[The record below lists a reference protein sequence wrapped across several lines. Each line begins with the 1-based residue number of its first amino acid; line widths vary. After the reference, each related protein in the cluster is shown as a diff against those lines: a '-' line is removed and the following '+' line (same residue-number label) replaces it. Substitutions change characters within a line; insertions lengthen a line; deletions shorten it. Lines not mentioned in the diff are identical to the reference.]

1 MSKNTLSQNGL
12 RAQTCGFIAS
22 AAAFY
27 GVLMAAIVSLILIS
41 AEVSAASE
49 PKRILLIG
57 ATAKAAPQLINQ
69 ALEAGHEVI
78 GLARRPEAVEIK
90 HERFTV
96 VKGDVYDL
104 GSLEDALTGDEV
116 VISYLDIPF
125 TTGIEITE
133 EVYLLSRGTKN
144 IIQAMYNK
152 GNRRFIAV
160 STRGVETVIV
170 DKPSAD
176 APITDHISWDRRR
189 KYDDHRRMDEL
200 VKASGLDWIIL
211 RPTNLMEA
219 PMRGTVNTV
228 VNRHMYIAVNGKM
241 PPRGRTLTNADF
253 AAFILD
259 QLDSD
264 EYLGKIVGLYN

>member
-1 MSKNTLSQNGL
+1 MFIKFWYIAEESA
-12 RAQTCGFIAS
+12 RGFIAS
-22 AAAFY
+22 AVIFV
-27 GVLMAAIVSLILIS
+27 GVLLATTVMSFSLIS
-41 AEVSAASE
+41 AEISAASE
-49 PKRILLIG
+49 PKRIVLIG
-57 ATAKAAPQLINQ
+57 ATAQAAPRLINQ

-78 GLARRPEAVEIK
+78 GLARRPEAVEIN

-104 GSLEDALTGDEV
+104 DSIEDALTGDEV
-116 VISYLDIPF
+116 VISYLDIHF

-133 EVYLLSRGTKN
+133 EVYLLSKGTKN

-176 APITDHISWDRRR
+176 AHITEHISWERRR
-189 KYDDHRRMDEL
+189 KYDDHRRADEL
-200 VKASGLDWIIL
+200 VRASGLDWIIL
-211 RPTNLMEA
+211 RPTNLIEA

-264 EYLGKIVGLYN
+264 EYIGKTVGLF